1 MSNIFNVDFQD
12 FLKAFNNNEVD
23 YILLGG
29 YAVILHGYS
38 RTTGDM
44 DLFVRRTKKNYE
56 KIIAAFHEFGMP
68 IFDMTEENFL
78 NNDDVDVFSF
88 GVPPV
93 CIDIMTSARVL
104 KFEEAYKNSTVHQID
119 NLEIRVVHIN
129 DLIRQK
135 KAVNRPK
142 DINDIQHLRNL
153 EEE

>member
-56 KIIAAFHEFGMP
+56 KIVAAFREFGMP
-68 IFDMTEENFL
+68 VFDMTEENFL

-93 CIDIMTSARVL
+93 SIDIMTSARVL
-104 KFEEAYKNSTVHQID
+104 KFEEVYKNSTVHQID

-142 DINDIQHLRNL
+142 DINDIQHLKSL